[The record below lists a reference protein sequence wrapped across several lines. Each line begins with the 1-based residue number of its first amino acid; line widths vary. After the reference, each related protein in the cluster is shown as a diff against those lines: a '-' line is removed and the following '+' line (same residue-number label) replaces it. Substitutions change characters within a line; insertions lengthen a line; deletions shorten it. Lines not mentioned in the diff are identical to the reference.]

1 MSARKANYDEV
12 IADNYRKLIRPRR
25 RQATKLVIDGVE
37 LYSSQAY
44 GVTVRVRDLSLSFPR
59 LRMSSFLAA
68 YVKNLNFVRRHFRF
82 RWRIATERLT
92 SKDFNEL
99 TQRIVLERMSA
110 VAIICFDAVLSEDDL
125 RDGHVRNILYAFLS
139 TKFGLNDPMVKTV
152 ASRLLGCDHVDFRR
166 SARTNKSAKRVRSP
180 ESTRWR
186 ISD

>member
-1 MSARKANYDEV
+1 MSARSSSYDEV
-12 IADNYRKLIRPRR
+12 IADNYRKLIRPP
-25 RQATKLVIDGVE
+25 QKKATKLIVDGME
-37 LYSSQAY
+37 ICSNRSF
-44 GVTVRVRDLSLSFPR
+44 GVTIRVRDLSISFSR
-59 LRMSSFLAA
+59 LRVSSFLAA
-68 YVKNLNFVRRHFRF
+68 YVKNLNFVRRRFRF

-92 SKDFNEL
+92 NQDFSEL

-110 VAIICFDAVLSEDDL
+110 VSILCFEAVLTEADL
-125 RDGHVRNILYAFLS
+125 LDGHVRNILFDFLR

-152 ASRLLGCDHVDFRR
+152 ASRLLGCDQVEFRR